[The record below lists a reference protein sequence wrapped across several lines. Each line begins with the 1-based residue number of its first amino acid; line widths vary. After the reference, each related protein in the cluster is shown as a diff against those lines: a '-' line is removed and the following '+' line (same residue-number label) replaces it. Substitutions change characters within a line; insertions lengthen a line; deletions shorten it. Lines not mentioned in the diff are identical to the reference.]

1 MKTKIASITVLA
13 IALASFLTMVP
24 APAHGSFIATIYG
37 WTDKASYVPGD
48 SGVLHITVRNQGT
61 QAFTVR
67 NITVDYPW
75 MAFVT
80 DHWDGNFTTANI
92 NNAVAAG
99 QNYNTQY
106 SFTVPTDGRATFGG
120 GVASISV
127 GTDIGSN
134 GSFQD
139 GTARISLALPAYQP
153 LSLTNSILPILTVV
167 LLGIA
172 VVMLALVWMGI
183 NKQKK

>member
-1 MKTKIASITVLA
+1 MKTKIASVSVLA
-13 IALASFLTMVP
+13 IALAAILTSTPV
-24 APAHGSFIATIYG
+24 HGSFIATIYA
-37 WTDKASYVPGD
+37 WTDKSSYVPGD
-48 SGVLHITVRNQGT
+48 SGVLHITVRNTGT

-106 SFTVPTDGRATFGG
+106 SFTVPTDGRASFFGVG
-120 GVASISV
+120 TASITV

-134 GSFQD
+134 GSYQD
-139 GTARISLALPAYQP
+139 GTARITMALPAYQP
-153 LSLTNSILPILTVV
+153 LSLTSSILPIITIV

-183 NKQKK
+183 SKQKK